1 MPSLSKKY
9 KINYKKRYTIPKNKN
24 PRAHKSIKIYHNRVK
39 RPTRK
44 RKHYMG
50 GDIKVP
56 PINNIFPNG
65 QTYQPNMDCLEKEC
79 NKDDAG
85 EMTTTCLNTL
95 IVMNLFSQILND
107 SEQKTRVRIGNELTA
122 EESKQVDDLTKKYLT
137 NYVDSLFS
145 RSIFSKNNVDLTPE
159 NTKKL
164 KELLQVINID
174 YINYLTSKSSLSD
187 DIKKNI
193 QATQEEL
200 NRVAT
205 NPPIPPIP
213 DSVNNP

>member
-79 NKDDAG
+79 YKKDETD
-85 EMTTTCLNTL
+85 EITTTCLNTQ
-95 IVMNLFSQILND
+95 IVMNLFSQNLND
-107 SEQKTRVRIGNELTA
+107 SEKATRSRIDVEFTK
-122 EESKQVDDLTKKYLT
+122 EERNQVKDLTEKYLT
-137 NYVDSLFS
+137 NYVSSLFS

-164 KELLQVINID
+164 KELLQVINPD
-174 YINYLTSKSSLSD
+174 YINYLTSESNLSD

-200 NRVAT
+200 KRVAT
-205 NPPIPPIP
+205 NPQIP